1 MPHPSSVPATY
12 LPRPP
17 FSLEVNFRVR
27 DFHTHSPPHLI
38 IYLDPMSFRIL
49 DINLLDSIG
58 SGLSGIDFAGIVEIR
73 EIDACQM
80 FYRVVHGRYA
90 YAQMI
95 VPVMLL
101 GVFCVTD
108 QVQRESG
115 SQAKP

>member
-17 FSLEVNFRVR
+17 VSREVNFRVR

-73 EIDACQM
+73 EIDAGQM
-80 FYRVVHGRYA
+80 FYKIFHGRYA

-108 QVQRESG
+108 RSEEHTSELQS
-115 SQAKP
+115 